1 MKQVTGSNNP
11 SVPQRVSI
19 QQPLDGHSFSASALP
34 EAAPDEGIVCELLT
48 AKTLLVPAEEFDPQ
62 AAGALLA
69 AAGMAPD
76 ATESAVWSEPEG
88 EAVGVMAFDRTAIEA
103 LRTRYADALHFAT
116 PLLGR
121 FEPSVPAVL
130 LDKRGGIL
138 YIKVYDRSLRLAE
151 VVPAASEEDRLYVM
165 ESLNRVY
172 ALRSYEAQPAGTFS
186 ASERKLLRRYFKRV
200 RS

>member
-1 MKQVTGSNNP
+1 MKQVTGSNSP

-151 VVPAASEEDRLYVM
+151 VLLYVM

-172 ALRSYEAQPAGTFS
+172 ALRSYEAQPGGTFS

>member
-1 MKQVTGSNNP
+1 
-11 SVPQRVSI
+11 
-19 QQPLDGHSFSASALP
+19 
-34 EAAPDEGIVCELLT
+34 
-48 AKTLLVPAEEFDPQ
+48 
-62 AAGALLA
+62 
-69 AAGMAPD
+69 
-76 ATESAVWSEPEG
+76 
-88 EAVGVMAFDRTAIEA
+88 MAFDRTAIEA

-151 VVPAASEEDRLYVM
+151 VVPAASEEDLLYVM